1 MEGGSQMAGLL
12 RGVNVRRALRG
23 GLAPMGISPLAA
35 WYVNSVFWPSG
46 NERDADLRR
55 HAGPESEIRVRSGGG
70 HAGGPAWTDL
80 ADLAGEAAT
89 RQRVDGKGGAHSRPQ
104 CLHVIE
110 RH

>member
-1 MEGGSQMAGLL
+1 
-12 RGVNVRRALRG
+12 
-23 GLAPMGISPLAA
+23 PLAA

-46 NERDADLRR
+46 NERDTDLRR
-55 HAGPESEIRVRSGGG
+55 HAGQESEIRVRSGDD
-70 HAGGPAWTDL
+70 HAVGPAWTDL

-110 RH
+110 RHLDPDALQVGRDREERRRLRSRRHSLSDV